1 MGMKDETEP
10 GRLLVTEILGGNTAA
25 FETLIGRYQK
35 LVAHVVFRMIT
46 NRSDRE
52 DICQEVFIKVYRHLD
67 RFKFESKL
75 STWIVRIAY
84 NTCLN
89 HLEKKRLPLI
99 DDLTDGDQGAEMFP
113 DTGLTPDRLTEQRD
127 IAARVRAE
135 IENLSAQ
142 FRVVLTLYHLDEMS
156 YEEIA
161 RITDMPLGTVKSY
174 LFRGRKLL
182 KERLTEKYVV
192 EDIWD
197 RSM

>member
-1 MGMKDETEP
+1 MKDEIEP
-10 GRLLVTEILGGNTAA
+10 GQLLVSEIIGGNTAA

-35 LVAHVVFRMIT
+35 LVTHVVFRMIA
-46 NRSDRE
+46 NRCDQE

-67 RFKFESKL
+67 SFKFESKL
-75 STWIVRIAY
+75 STWIARIAY

-113 DTGLTPDRLTEQRD
+113 DSGITPDRLTEQRD

-135 IENLSAQ
+135 IENLPTQ
-142 FRVVLTLYHLDEMS
+142 FRVMLTMYHLDEMS

-161 RITDMPLGTVKSY
+161 QVTEIPLGTVKSY
-174 LFRGRKLL
+174 LFRGRKHL

-197 RSM
+197 RSI